1 MDVQIPR
8 WRNKGVGRRCQR
20 DLVCDGLNVFK
31 KGMVY
36 DLRNRKGEEKIVG
49 NERRHGK
56 WEDLRRNRER
66 NEYNEIYTTTWN
78 RHMNGATL
86 HVSFATRTT
95 TQHTRLIQEIPSRW
109 KSPEIP

>member
-56 WEDLRRNRER
+56 MGGFEKESREER
-66 NEYNEIYTTTWN
+66 
-78 RHMNGATL
+78 
-86 HVSFATRTT
+86 V
-95 TQHTRLIQEIPSRW
+95 
-109 KSPEIP
+109 